1 MIFTILGTIILQ
13 TKKPRRRMNC
23 MEQKLEMVRKAV
35 KMAGMEN
42 EVEVNEELVY
52 SIFGENLEVENT
64 VEEIAEMFMFEL

>member
-1 MIFTILGTIILQ
+1 
-13 TKKPRRRMNC
+13 